1 MERFL
6 VPKQPCVTQ
15 PNSSPVSLETQ
26 SQSEKDLD
34 SEDQDDDSH
43 SGSAATTSSV
53 DDDANNNAAGSA
65 CVDALDVSQQPHEG
79 PRYPILK
86 AYQSQ
91 MLGTQKSSFNVHWF
105 DQHVWLENSITRDA
119 AFCFACR
126 HFSRPGGH
134 SKRVKENQ
142 QYMKAMVESLRYT
155 ACQGIAQRGHAE
167 VEQSTNRGNFIELLN
182 VISMFDSTVA
192 KKISDN
198 PSNAKYTHHDIQN
211 EIFFYESKDVSKKE
225 QISIVVHYLKKGD
238 VHEEFLHFDAADG
251 LDADFLLN
259 SIKSTL
265 SQCNTDV
272 KACIEQCYD
281 CAAVVSGCH
290 SSVQQRLRQEVPQAL
305 CIHCHAHRVNL
316 VLVDCLNNV
325 KTAAEFF
332 KTVQMLYNF
341 FSGSS
346 VHNMFLKKQKELEP
360 KVQCIELKRLSD
372 TRWACQYPALCAI
385 KKALPSIRATL
396 QDIISQP
403 NPRRSAEAR
412 AISAFI
418 DEQFV
423 LHLTLF
429 EDLFRLT
436 KFMSDQLQSTDL
448 DLASAGDLAQSVISA
463 ISEKR
468 TEDSWTDI
476 REQAEE
482 LCEKASITAQ
492 SPPRDKR
499 QAQPPRHLKG
509 FVVEAPTERRH
520 DTMDDMRQHS
530 FYPITDRLLSEMKR
544 HFSSEAN
551 NVLMG
556 LTALSP
562 KHTAFLNQQKIL
574 PMSRYYGIDEKNL
587 TAELHQVCRLLQKK
601 KDKGHTLNSTMEFLS
616 LMGPYKDAFEDLY
629 KLICISVTLPVS
641 SASCEQSFSCL
652 QRLKMYM
659 RNSSGYT
666 RKSNLA
672 FLAINTTRTKELDA
686 KKIIDAFASNHNN
699 RRIVLL

>member
-1 MERFL
+1 MEAWTEFKM
-6 VPKQPCVTQ
+6 KQ
-15 PNSSPVSLETQ
+15 
-26 SQSEKDLD
+26 D
-34 SEDQDDDSH
+34 
-43 SGSAATTSSV
+43 SGSKISHL
-53 DDDANNNAAGSA
+53 
-65 CVDALDVSQQPHEG
+65 LDV
-79 PRYPILK
+79 
-86 AYQSQ
+86 
-91 MLGTQKSSFNVHWF
+91 
-105 DQHVWLENSITRDA
+105 
-119 AFCFACR
+119 
-126 HFSRPGGH
+126 GH
-134 SKRVKENQ
+134 SKLVKENQ
-142 QYMKAMVESLRYT
+142 QYMKAMVESLCYT

-211 EIFFYESKDVSKKE
+211 EIFSVMANMLRKEISDEVKEAECFALMVDESKDVSKKE

-265 SQCNTDV
+265 SQCNIDV

-281 CAAVVSGCH
+281 GAAVMSGCH
-290 SSVQQRLRQEVPQAL
+290 SGVQQRLCQEVPQAL
-305 CIHCHAHRVNL
+305 YIHCHAHRVNL
-316 VLVDCLNNV
+316 VLVDCVNNV

-341 FSGSS
+341 FSGSA
-346 VHNMFLKKQKELEP
+346 VHDMFLKKQKELEP

-385 KKALPSIRATL
+385 KKALPSIQATL

-412 AISAFI
+412 AISAII

-436 KFMSDQLQSTDL
+436 KFMSDQLQSPDL
-448 DLASAGDLAQSVISA
+448 DLASAGDLTQSVISA
-463 ISEKR
+463 ISEKC

-476 REQAEE
+476 RERAEE
-482 LCEKASITAQ
+482 LCEKASITVQ
-492 SPPRDKR
+492 SPPCDKR
-499 QAQPPRHLKG
+499 QAQPPQHLKG
-509 FVVEAPTERRH
+509 FVVEAPIERRH

-530 FYPITDRLLSEMKR
+530 FYPIIDRVLSEMKGR
-544 HFSSEAN
+544 FSLEAN

-556 LTALSP
+556 VTALSP
-562 KHTAFLNQQKIL
+562 KHTAFLNKQKIL

-601 KDKGHTLNSTMEFLS
+601 KDKGHTVNSTREFLS

-629 KLICISVTLPVS
+629 KLICISNTSHVFSKLRTEFLLPPAFKDVHE
-641 SASCEQSFSCL
+641 EQQWL
-652 QRLKMYM
+652 
-659 RNSSGYT
+659 YT
-666 RKSNLA
+666 QK
-672 FLAINTTRTKELDA
+672 
-686 KKIIDAFASNHNN
+686 
-699 RRIVLL
+699 